1 MSVLK
6 PVYKTVR
13 SIVISVILLLFV
25 VYVGLY
31 VLLSI
36 PAVQDKVKHIACREL
51 STLLGCNLE
60 IDRLSIA
67 PFSEVV
73 LEGVSLESP
82 AQERCASIS
91 KVAAGIDMWHLLSER
106 RIVFNYAEIIGFDAS
121 IIQKEKNGPLNI
133 KFLIDALAPKDKT
146 RPPKKFDL
154 RFRNIIIRDSKAI
167 FSRQWMKTDD
177 DKPLVF
183 SEIAFENLRMDLS
196 IPTLKNDIFRFDIR
210 NVQCDMTPG
219 VRVRGLSADLY
230 YKKDSKN
237 ALNDEV
243 SVKNFHIELPQSD
256 IAIGDIVYNFGNT
269 KSIPAVVSGF
279 VNPADFAQ
287 IMPILSSFDSRW
299 DIALDAWVSGN
310 DIEIEKFL
318 LSNDYTGSCFRL
330 KADASGID
338 SIADVNVNI
347 LDLKADLSQ
356 STLVQIIE
364 VIPGITLKVKNIIEN
379 LGDVSIDL
387 HGDLSKSDNMSL
399 TGLIETAVG
408 ILDIDGSMTSIKS
421 KCPHIIADVEATD
434 LELGNLTG
442 VKQLGKTSFSIST
455 DLMGI
460 DKNSEGIVSLFSD
473 YIIIGDQSLTN
484 VDCLFRKSG
493 KDFHASVSTD
503 DANLQVDLNADCHIA
518 GSHSVLDA
526 SLDLSGLNTDILG
539 IKGPFAN
546 SLVNFNLDAHTLGNN
561 VDNLLGFIYVSN
573 LNVISRGDRRLSLD
587 NLSLNIDSISGD
599 VEDDVEQGARN
610 IRLRSD
616 WLDADFSGQIHPATL
631 AKELKEMVST
641 VFPSLIAPDNI
652 LFTDNRLKNDFL
664 FNINLKPETGIYDFF
679 SIPISPLT
687 DIPIK
692 GFVNSPEG
700 KSKISLATPHLK
712 QGRDKLISELS
723 FDASIDSFLGM
734 AKIATGAIYPTKK
747 GDLQLEVDLN
757 GVHNG
762 INANIQLNPT
772 LKAAVKGVV
781 AFNTSF
787 SKIPNPL
794 TQQEDL
800 SVHVD
805 IIPSAISVK
814 ETLWNVANGDVDYHG
829 KNISVNNFLIEHDK
843 QYVKIDGVASENPD
857 DYLSIKLNDIDLD
870 YIFNVLNINYV
881 TFGGMATGE
890 VVGSRLLTK
899 IPVAYTKF
907 LRVKNLA
914 YNGAVLGDGD
924 LASTYYPD
932 QQEIGIYAV
941 VKDPL
946 TRERRANIDGGIWIT
961 RDSLSFT
968 FDANKVNL
976 KFMKP
981 FVSAFCSDL
990 SGIGSGKCKLF
1001 GSFKDIDLQGKLF
1014 ADTVSMKID
1023 FTNTWY
1029 HAGRDSVFMGNG
1041 LIDISPLTLYDSEG
1055 HTAELSGR
1063 LHHTYFHEPVFD
1075 FKIRNAKSL
1084 LCYDTN
1090 EKLNP
1095 LWYGT
1100 IYGSGSA
1107 QIAGKPGLVKIEMNM
1122 TSDENSKFY
1131 YVISDAEETD
1141 KYSFLSFTDKRK
1153 EAIEA
1158 EKTDTMPAYLRQF
1171 MQKNSLEEEG
1181 RSNVILSL
1189 KGSVTND
1196 VEVTLIMDPVSGD
1209 KITARGEGALQMDY
1223 DMDANDF
1230 RMIGTYELD
1239 EGSYYFTL
1247 QDIIIKNFII
1257 RQGSRIKFDGDPMD
1271 ANLDIAATYRVNTNL
1286 TDLDKSFSTD
1296 KELNRT
1302 NVPVDAIL
1310 LVDGPMTHPDINFD
1324 IELPTLTSDVERKV
1338 KSIVSTN
1345 DMLSRQIIYL
1355 LALNRFYTPEY
1366 TGSESNSG
1374 AEWSS
1379 MASSTISSQ
1388 LSNILSNMTDK
1399 LNIAPSFRSDKG
1411 DFTDMEFDLALSSR
1425 LLNNR
1430 LLINGNFG
1438 YRDRQTSNTQFVG
1451 DFDIEYLLNKNG
1463 NLRLKAYNHF
1473 NDQNY
1478 YLRSALTTQGVGVVY
1493 RMDFDRI
1500 FKRKKKNNAILEDEL
1515 LINSSEIKDSTS
1527 DERKEKSPMESLPNV
1542 SVVKKEEL

>member
-1 MSVLK
+1 MSILK

-13 SIVISVILLLFV
+13 SIVISVILLLLV

-36 PAVQDKVKHIACREL
+36 PAVHNKVKNIACREL
-51 STLLGCNLE
+51 STLLGGNLE
-60 IDRLSIA
+60 IDKLSIA

-73 LEGVSLESP
+73 LEGVFLKSP
-82 AQERCASIS
+82 TQEQCASIS
-91 KVAAGIDMWHLLSER
+91 RVAAGIDMWSLLSER
-106 RIVFNYAEIIGFDAS
+106 RIILNYAEIIGLDAD
-121 IIQKEKNGPLNI
+121 INQRDKDGPLNI
-133 KFLIDALAPKDKT
+133 RFLIDALAPKDKT

-154 RFRNIIIRDSKAI
+154 RFRNIIIRDSKAS
-167 FSRQWMKTDD
+167 FSRRWMKTDD
-177 DKPLVF
+177 DKPLFF
-183 SEIAFENLRMDLS
+183 SEIALENLRMDLS

-210 NVQCDMTPG
+210 NMQCDVTPG
-219 VRVRGLSADLY
+219 VSIRGLSADLY
-230 YKKDSKN
+230 YKKDSKDASN
-237 ALNDEV
+237 NEV
-243 SVKNFHIELPQSD
+243 SVKNFNIELPQSD
-256 IAIGDIVYNFGNT
+256 IAIGDIIYNFGKT

-287 IMPILSSFDSRW
+287 VVPILSAFNSRW
-299 DIALDAWVSGN
+299 DIALDARVSRK
-310 DIEIEKFL
+310 DIEIENFL
-318 LSNDYTGSCFRL
+318 LSDDDTGSYLKL

-338 SIADVNVNI
+338 SIADANVNVPVFE
-347 LDLKADLSQ
+347 ADMSQ
-356 STLVQIIE
+356 STLVQIAE
-364 VIPGITLKVKNIIEN
+364 VIPGITPKVRNIIEN
-379 LGDVSIDL
+379 LGNVSIDL
-387 HGDLSKSDNMSL
+387 RGDLLKSDNLSL
-399 TGLIETAVG
+399 TGYVATAVG

-421 KCPHIIADVEATD
+421 RRPHILVDVVATD

-455 DLMGI
+455 DLKGF
-460 DKNSEGIVSLFSD
+460 DKTAEGKVQLLSD
-473 YIIIGDQSLTN
+473 YIIIGDQTLAN
-484 VDCLFRKSG
+484 IDCLLSKSD
-493 KDFHASVSTD
+493 KDLHASVSTD
-503 DANLQVDLNADCHIA
+503 DANLQVDMNADCHIA
-518 GSHSVLDA
+518 GSHTVLDA
-526 SLDLSGLNTDILG
+526 SLDLSGLNTEILG

-546 SLVNFNLDAHTLGNN
+546 SRVNFNLDAHTMGNN
-561 VDNLLGFIYVSN
+561 FDNLLGFFYISN
-573 LNVISRGDRRLSLD
+573 LNVISGDDKRLSLD
-587 NLSLNIDSISGD
+587 NLSLNIDSIRG
-599 VEDDVEQGARN
+599 VEDDGEWDARN

-616 WLDADFSGQIHPATL
+616 WLDADFSGHIHPATL
-631 AKELKEMVST
+631 AMELKQMAST
-641 VFPSLIAPDNI
+641 VFPSLVASDNI
-652 LFTDNRLKNDFL
+652 LFTDSRSKNDLL
-664 FNINLKPETGIYDFF
+664 FNVNLKPETGIYDFF
-679 SIPISPLT
+679 NIPISPLT
-687 DIPIK
+687 DIPIT
-692 GFVNSPEG
+692 GFVNSTEG
-700 KSKISLATPHLK
+700 KSRISFATPHLK

-723 FDASIDSFLGM
+723 FDVSIDSFLGM
-734 AKIATGAIYPTKK
+734 AQMEAGAIYPTKK
-747 GDLQLEVDLN
+747 GDLQLKVDLN
-757 GVHNG
+757 GVHDG

-772 LKAAVKGVV
+772 LKAAVKGGF

-787 SKIPNPL
+787 SKIPDPL
-794 TQQEDL
+794 TQHEDL

-814 ETLWNVANGDVDYHG
+814 ETVWNVASGDIDYHG
-829 KNISVNNFLIEHDK
+829 KNIRVNNFLIGHDK

-857 DYLSIKLNDIDLD
+857 DYLSIKLSDIDLD

-899 IPVAYTKF
+899 TPVAYTKF

-946 TRERRANIDGGIWIT
+946 TRERRVNIDGGIWIT

-968 FDANKVNL
+968 FDADKVNL

-990 SGIGSGKCKLF
+990 RGIGSGKCKLY
-1001 GSFKDIDLQGKLF
+1001 GSFKDIDLQGRLS

-1029 HAGRDSVFMGNG
+1029 HAGRDSVFMGKG
-1041 LIDISPLTLYDSEG
+1041 LINIPPLTLYDSEG
-1055 HTAELSGR
+1055 HSAELSGR

-1075 FKIRNAKSL
+1075 FKIRNAKNL

-1100 IYGSGSA
+1100 IYGSGNA
-1107 QIAGKPGLVKIEMNM
+1107 QIAGNPGLVKIEMNM
-1122 TSDENSKFY
+1122 VTDENSEFY

-1158 EKTDTMPAYLRQF
+1158 EKTDTVPVYLRQF

-1196 VEVTLIMDPVSGD
+1196 AEVTLIMDPVSGD

-1223 DMDANDF
+1223 NMDANDF
-1230 RMIGTYELD
+1230 RMIGTYVLD

-1310 LVDGPMTHPDINFD
+1310 LVNGQMTHPDINFD

-1366 TGSESNSG
+1366 TGGESNSG

-1493 RMDFDRI
+1493 RMDFDRL
-1500 FKRKKKNNAILEDEL
+1500 FKRKKNNNAILKDEL
-1515 LINSSEIKDSTS
+1515 FINSNEIKDSTS
-1527 DERKEKSPMESLPNV
+1527 NERKNKSPRESLSKD
-1542 SVVKKEEL
+1542 SVVKKEDL